1 MFCFFIRDRCSC
13 DLRLSSLKKRLSLL
27 LLLSASALGLGLGS
41 GLGLGLGS
49 GAGQVRQVG
58 QGPVGS
64 GGASWG
70 KLRIGFGIDFWIGCL
85 SLQK

>member
-1 MFCFFIRDRCSC
+1 MTNRPLFCFFIRDRCSC
-13 DLRLSSLKKRLSLL
+13 DLRLSSLKKRLSLQIAEL

-64 GGASWG
+64 GGASWA
-70 KLRIGFGIDFWIGCL
+70 
-85 SLQK
+85 S